1 MLYGLVCERS
11 TYTPFLQ
18 RLEQSISAQHLRLG
32 CQSGLSVEASRS
44 EAGFLDW
51 MRTLECGFDT
61 VVFGLLIKRIRVIDA
76 SPPSNAHPHIPSS
89 RCTIGQ
95 LTLIL
100 LLVISRKGALDSW
113 ILVSFSR
120 LYPPLRRIPLAFHS
134 CCEPAGLS
142 HPQEL
147 YQRVLPPFPPC
158 TLKET
163 EVIDFEITCS
173 A

>member
-11 TYTPFLQ
+11 TYTPVLQ

-32 CQSGLSVEASRS
+32 CQSGLSEEASRS
-44 EAGFLDW
+44 EAESLDW

-61 VVFGLLIKRIRVIDA
+61 VVFGLLTKRIRVIDV
-76 SPPSNAHPHIPSS
+76 SPSNAHPHIPAS
-89 RCTIGQ
+89 RCTVGQ

-120 LYPPLRRIPLAFHS
+120 YIHPYVEFHWPFAPAANPRVYPIHRSYISASFLRSLLAH
-134 CCEPAGLS
+134 
-142 HPQEL
+142 
-147 YQRVLPPFPPC
+147 
-158 TLKET
+158 
-163 EVIDFEITCS
+163 
-173 A
+173 